1 LPEGGDMNKLF
12 KLVKGGKALMHIVTG
27 NREAI
32 PSEQVVLGARASIKN
47 LEWYL
52 ADNISEISVR
62 GSK

>member
-27 NREAI
+27 NREVI
-32 PSEQVVLGARASIKN
+32 PSEQVVLGARASIKD
-47 LEWYL
+47 LDWYL

>member
-1 LPEGGDMNKLF
+1 MNKLF
-12 KLVKGGKALMHIVTG
+12 RLVKGDKALTHAVKG
-27 NREAI
+27 KRETV
-32 PSEQVVLGARASIKN
+32 SGELTVLRARVGIKN